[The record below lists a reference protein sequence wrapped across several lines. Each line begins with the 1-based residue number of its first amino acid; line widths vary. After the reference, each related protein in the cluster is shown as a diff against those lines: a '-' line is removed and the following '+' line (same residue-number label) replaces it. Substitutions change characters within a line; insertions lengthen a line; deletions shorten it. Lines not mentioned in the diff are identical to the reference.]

1 MRFHARTASTVAVF
15 VVVAAAWVGIS
26 PAASAAPRVSHAA
39 HAAHASHAER
49 GTGKHATGTHA
60 TGGPTLPGNG
70 SVDEAWLTG
79 ADPGDTITLMQNRS
93 AVVNTANP
101 GTADSLGSLIIRNL
115 TPGGGYYWIE
125 DSTGRHSR
133 QFNVLAPGQN
143 PPTQS
148 SLYTGQ
154 PLHQGLN
161 YITMR
166 DGIQLAAT
174 VRYPYDSTCSAT
186 SPCPTVIEYSGYD
199 AAGPTDPIPTILS
212 EALHT
217 TCSDCGDPN
226 LLPDSATDVGSVV
239 ARMAGFA
246 TVSVQ
251 MRGTGCSGGAFDLFG
266 YPSDYDAYDAIEI
279 VAHQAWVAN
288 HKVGMVGISYSGL
301 SQFPAAGTDPPGLA
315 AIAPMSPTDD
325 LFSTGYPGGIYNDGF
340 AASWIASRIDDAM
353 AAATFSGGHIAQS
366 SPTPI
371 ANVGQGWTYYEID
384 AELAASGGTS
394 STCLANQALHNQSES
409 LETLVGPQLVAPGTG
424 QGRTASLFDRRSM
437 IDWASH
443 VEVPVFLSGA
453 LQDEQTGPQWP
464 ALIDAIPKTTRV
476 YANMVN
482 GGHIDSTDPQ
492 TISRWLEFL
501 DIYVARKVP
510 TQPSGLAAAVLD
522 GFTGFASGVSSYAPL
537 PAIRFTDAPNVA
549 VARAEFA
556 RQTPL
561 VRVLF
566 DNGAGPG
573 GPGSIESTYSANF
586 STWPPKGRVK
596 TLYFGRDGSLTAATP
611 PSRPPVTFTLDPGA
625 RPLTSLPASGNAWA
639 ADPGWDWTPVP
650 AADGVA
656 FQTPPFQRATTIVGP
671 ATLDLWVR
679 SATPVEDL
687 QATITEVRPS
697 TSQEE
702 YVTSGFL
709 RSSNQVDNPDSTA
722 LFTDPTYTGAA
733 ANLSPNAYT
742 LVKIPIDPIVHTF
755 RPGTELRV
763 VISAPG
769 GDRPI
774 WAFDTLDNDQSAT
787 VGLGGA
793 APSALVVNVVNSVD
807 ATSILPACNSLRG
820 EPCRAYQPEG
830 NQVLPH

>member
-1 MRFHARTASTVAVF
+1 M
-15 VVVAAAWVGIS
+15 
-26 PAASAAPRVSHAA
+26 
-39 HAAHASHAER
+39 
-49 GTGKHATGTHA
+49 
-60 TGGPTLPGNG
+60 
-70 SVDEAWLTG
+70 
-79 ADPGDTITLMQNRS
+79 M
-93 AVVNTANP
+93 
-101 GTADSLGSLIIRNL
+101 
-115 TPGGGYYWIE
+115 
-125 DSTGRHSR
+125 
-133 QFNVLAPGQN
+133 
-143 PPTQS
+143 
-148 SLYTGQ
+148 
-154 PLHQGLN
+154 
-161 YITMR
+161 
-166 DGIQLAAT
+166 
-174 VRYPYDSTCSAT
+174 
-186 SPCPTVIEYSGYD
+186 
-199 AAGPTDPIPTILS
+199 
-212 EALHT
+212 
-217 TCSDCGDPN
+217 
-226 LLPDSATDVGSVV
+226 
-239 ARMAGFA
+239 
-246 TVSVQ
+246 
-251 MRGTGCSGGAFDLFG
+251 
-266 YPSDYDAYDAIEI
+266 
-279 VAHQAWVAN
+279 
-288 HKVGMVGISYSGL
+288 
-301 SQFPAAGTDPPGLA
+301 
-315 AIAPMSPTDD
+315 
-325 LFSTGYPGGIYNDGF
+325 
-340 AASWIASRIDDAM
+340 
-353 AAATFSGGHIAQS
+353 
-366 SPTPI
+366 
-371 ANVGQGWTYYEID
+371 
-384 AELAASGGTS
+384 
-394 STCLANQALHNQSES
+394 
-409 LETLVGPQLVAPGTG
+409 
-424 QGRTASLFDRRSM
+424 
-437 IDWASH
+437 
-443 VEVPVFLSGA
+443 
-453 LQDEQTGPQWP
+453 
-464 ALIDAIPKTTRV
+464 
-476 YANMVN
+476 N
-482 GGHIDSTDPQ
+482 GGHIDSLGPE
-492 TISRWLEFL
+492 TITRWLEFL

-679 SATPVEDL
+679 SATPVEDF